1 MQKNIIDNPNDEK
14 FRTVKPSNPTIKSTV
29 TKYFNGMAL
38 LKLIG
43 FQEFYDPTSK
53 EAVLRLPINISIS
66 YMKG

>member
-14 FRTVKPSNPTIKSTV
+14 YRTVKPSNAIIKSTV

-43 FQEFYDPTSK
+43 F
-53 EAVLRLPINISIS
+53 
-66 YMKG
+66 